1 MSAKVIVP
9 WSYIIYKFWSNV
21 VMMMMSFASL
31 YLCLAWED
39 SLATKVKIWL
49 KSTWRL
55 MLMLMLTLM
64 QASMLVLIT
73 CTTYNPP
80 PPNPPPS
87 NGRIPRPWPPPLAK
101 EVLAAAVVA
110 CHGKIQRII
119 KTYRKYKVLKIQNT
133 CNSYIA
139 ATIEY
144 FETLWTWQWQIF
156 NITHILFWNR
166 ENKICWI

>member
-1 MSAKVIVP
+1 MSATVIVP

-21 VMMMMSFASL
+21 MMMMMSFVSL

-55 MLMLMLTLM
+55 MMMLMLMLTLM

-101 EVLAAAVVA
+101 EGFAAAVVACSA

-133 CNSYIA
+133 CNSYTA

-144 FETLWTWQWQIF
+144 FETMWTWQWQIF

-166 ENKICWI
+166 EN